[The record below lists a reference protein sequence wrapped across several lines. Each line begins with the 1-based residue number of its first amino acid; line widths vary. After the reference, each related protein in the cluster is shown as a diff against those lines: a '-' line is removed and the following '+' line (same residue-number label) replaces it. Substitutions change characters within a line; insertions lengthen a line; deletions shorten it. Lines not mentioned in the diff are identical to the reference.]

1 MYNLSAPVVI
11 ESSSLDGILQNYV
24 PEQDRWDTY
33 ISRSADSHQS
43 KFHPFIGNGK
53 FALDLSSDSPF
64 YIHGRRSL
72 DLSLPFHPLVQVE
85 ILDPSKESATVIR
98 FVEGTFHRV
107 TTFSYMNKIAVI
119 FETIYAHR
127 SIPSLLVQEISVSN
141 PAGVSLQLHLKRT
154 GWKGKQ
160 AVKSEPLETN
170 DSYKYTLMEGEIRA
184 QEGNKINAFIIAVPE
199 IAETAD
205 VLGGSNR
212 KFTFKT
218 FLNYTKPTSPSRLS
232 LLLPPLKS
240 SIQDSAKRFQDLP
253 PSSLLRYHTESWHDL
268 WKSGFGISESKAEG
282 SLNGDVINATIYYI
296 LCQKSSIPIDPSLK
310 APTDMDVS
318 KTNFLLNHP
327 DRCYANLPTVQAPNL
342 WSDLSSL
349 LKVQRVTSLWLL
361 TLEKNGC
368 QNLLSA
374 GAEGTLQAV
383 ILSFVGMQFHQNHLE
398 MGIHPKE
405 LHRDYFLRR
414 IRYNNA
420 TFVNITMSVG
430 EDYKSSLYV
439 ILDKNDDNS
448 EFFGCDAGCL
458 DPPVP
463 LSSSVQMQ
471 FPVKIT
477 EPQTPILYV
486 TSNRQHIQELKH
498 TIHVKEVA
506 VAPAHETHVIA
517 LHRHGHRFGGL
528 PTIFWIII
536 ICLIVIF
543 HIFLG
548 KLIYAEYWGG
558 GIDLRS
564 SSGLSS
570 SSSSHTLINNRR
582 TV

>member
-1 MYNLSAPVVI
+1 MVAGPLIFHSRIIHWYMLKYFILRKRVSI
-11 ESSSLDGILQNYV
+11 KFTGTLLISSF
-24 PEQDRWDTY
+24 E
-33 ISRSADSHQS
+33 A
-43 KFHPFIGNGK
+43 
-53 FALDLSSDSPF
+53 
-64 YIHGRRSL
+64 
-72 DLSLPFHPLVQVE
+72 
-85 ILDPSKESATVIR
+85 ATVVR
-98 FVEGTFHRV
+98 FVEGTFHRI
-107 TTFSYMNKIAVI
+107 TTFNYMRKTAVI

-127 SIPSLLVQEISVSN
+127 LMQSLLVQEISVSN
-141 PAGVSLQLHLKRT
+141 PAGVSLQINFKRA
-154 GWKGKQ
+154 GWRGRQ
-160 AVKSEPLETN
+160 SVKSEPLALK
-170 DSYKYTLMEGEIRA
+170 DSPEYSIIEGEIRA
-184 QEGNKINAFIIAVPE
+184 QDGNKINAFIIAAPE

-205 VLGGSNR
+205 VIGGSNR
-212 KFTFKT
+212 QFTFKT
-218 FLNYTKPTSPSRLS
+218 FLNYTRPTTPTRVSI
-232 LLLPPLKS
+232 LLQPLKS
-240 SIQDSAKRFQDLP
+240 SVQDLTKRFQELP
-253 PSSLLRYHTESWHDL
+253 PSTLLRYHTESWHNL
-268 WKSGFGISESKAEG
+268 WKSGFGISHSKAER

-296 LCQKSSIPIDPSLK
+296 LCHKSSIPIDSSLK
-310 APTDMDVS
+310 PPTDLDVT

-327 DRCYANLPTVQAPNL
+327 DRCYANLPTLQAPNL

-420 TFVNITMSVG
+420 TWVNVTMSVG
-430 EDYKSSLYV
+430 EDYKASIYV
-439 ILDKNDDNS
+439 VLDKNEEDS

-463 LSSSVQMQ
+463 LSTSVQMQ

-477 EPQTPILYV
+477 EPLTPILYI

-498 TIHVKEVA
+498 AIHVKEVA

-536 ICLIVIF
+536 VFLIVIF

-558 GIDLRS
+558 GIDLKP
-564 SSGLSS
+564 SGT
-570 SSSSHTLINNRR
+570 SSSHSLLNDRR

>member
-1 MYNLSAPVVI
+1 M
-11 ESSSLDGILQNYV
+11 
-24 PEQDRWDTY
+24 RKT
-33 ISRSADSHQS
+33 
-43 KFHPFIGNGK
+43 
-53 FALDLSSDSPF
+53 
-64 YIHGRRSL
+64 
-72 DLSLPFHPLVQVE
+72 
-85 ILDPSKESATVIR
+85 
-98 FVEGTFHRV
+98 
-107 TTFSYMNKIAVI
+107 AVI
-119 FETIYAHR
+119 FETIYSHR

-141 PAGVSLQLHLKRT
+141 PAGVSLLLNFKRS
-154 GWKGKQ
+154 GWKGRQ
-160 AVKSEPLETN
+160 SIKSEPLKDLSEY
-170 DSYKYTLMEGEIRA
+170 SIIEGEVRA
-184 QEGNKINAFIIAVPE
+184 QDGNKINAFVIAAPE
-199 IAETAD
+199 IPGTAD
-205 VLGGSNR
+205 VVGGSNR
-212 KFTFKT
+212 QFTFRT
-218 FLNYTKPTSPSRLS
+218 FLNYTRPTSPPRVS
-232 LLLPPLKS
+232 LMLPALKN
-240 SIQDSAKRFQDLP
+240 SIQEASKRFQELP
-253 PSSLLRYHTESWHDL
+253 PSTLLRYHTESWHEL

-282 SLNGDVINATIYYI
+282 ALNGDVINATIYYI
-296 LCQKSSIPIDPSLK
+296 LCQKSSSSIDSTAFK
-310 APTDMDVS
+310 APTDMDAS

-327 DRCYANLPTVQAPNL
+327 DRCYANLPTLQAPNL

-414 IRYNNA
+414 VRYNNA
-420 TFVNITMSVG
+420 TSVNITMSVG
-430 EDYKSSLYV
+430 EDYKASIYV
-439 ILDKNDDNS
+439 ALDKNEDDS

-463 LSSSVQMQ
+463 LSTSTQMQ

-477 EPQTPILYV
+477 EPLTPILYI

-498 TIHVKEVA
+498 AIHVKEVA

-543 HIFLG
+543 HIFLA

-558 GIDLRS
+558 GIDLKS

-570 SSSSHTLINNRR
+570 SSSHHSLISNRR